1 MVLTDK
7 EIATLVGERK
17 LAVSPTA
24 LLKDFKPAA
33 YPTSR
38 VAKTVVAAQD
48 GGSFTLRVRQ
58 SLLDPYDFSVILS
71 YTPPSGGAEFILRRH
86 NGPSHPHRN
95 AIENER
101 FAGVCHIHEATERYQ
116 LKGSRAEHFARPTES
131 FSDMATALRCMLVD
145 ANFDP
150 PDQPTLPGL

>member
-7 EIATLVGERK
+7 EIAMLVGERK
-17 LAVSPTA
+17 PAVSPRA
-24 LLKDFKPAA
+24 LFKDFKPAA

-38 VAKTVVAAQD
+38 VAKTVVAARD
-48 GGSFTLRVRQ
+48 GGAFILRVRQ

-71 YTPPSGGAEFILRRH
+71 YTPPTGGAEFILRRH

-95 AIENER
+95 PIENER

-116 LKGSRAEHFARPTES
+116 LKGSRAEHFAQPTER
-131 FSDMATALRCMLVD
+131 FSDMATALRCMLED
-145 ANFDP
+145 ANFESADP
-150 PDQPTLPGL
+150 PTLPGL